1 MARTKEFDPDE
12 ALEKAMGL
20 FWRKGYLETSIDDL
34 VAETGVSRYGLY
46 GTFGDKRG
54 LFLAALERYS
64 ACVVSLLLRELER
77 STSSLDDLRT
87 YFEVVIAHADTPP
100 GNNGCLIVNTGT
112 ELASDDPEAAAAVK
126 AHQARLRRAFTTAL
140 RNAVEAGD
148 LDPSF
153 DVPRHADYF
162 VGVVYGMASL
172 VRSKADPETL
182 ARYIDVALETVR

>member
-34 VAETGVSRYGLY
+34 VNETGVSRYGLY

-54 LFLAALERYS
+54 LFFAALKRYS
-64 ACVVSLLLRELER
+64 ECVVSLLLRELER
-77 STSSLDDLRT
+77 PTASLDDLRT
-87 YFEVVIAHADTPP
+87 YFEVVVGHAATPP
-100 GNNGCLIVNTGT
+100 GNNGCLIVNTGV
-112 ELASDDPEAAAAVK
+112 ELASDDQEAAAEVK
-126 AHQARLRRAFTTAL
+126 AHQDRLHRAFTTTL
-140 RNAVEAGD
+140 QNAVDSGA

-162 VGVVYGMASL
+162 VGVTYGMASL
-172 VRSKADPETL
+172 ARSKANPDVL
-182 ARYIDVALETVR
+182 ASYIDVALETVR